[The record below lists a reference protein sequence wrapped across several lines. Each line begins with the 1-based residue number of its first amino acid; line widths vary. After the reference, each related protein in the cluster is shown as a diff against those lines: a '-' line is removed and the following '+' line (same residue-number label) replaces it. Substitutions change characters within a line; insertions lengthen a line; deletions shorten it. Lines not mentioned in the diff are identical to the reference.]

1 MAEETLFIIRNDIGG
16 KYQINKDDSESEINY
31 KKSQEKRFYATFNKD
46 KNMWQMELPYWF
58 VDSTNPN
65 KCIQIESVSYF
76 KPDGTADI
84 GTTFHSP
91 TLFDGKFNQFDYMVG
106 LCSVGIYKM
115 FQISSRCSTLEFF
128 FRDYMNDENLDE
140 LEPITEQKKDEDG
153 NLLYYTYKRGE
164 ESYVTEET
172 NEDGST
178 NEPYTKQLQT
188 VDGDDL
194 YWIYKDLGD
203 DVIMRIVEKQTYPTR
218 TSGEKYCYPL
228 VTIGENNKG
237 FLLKTNVTMK
247 YTTTPN
253 NFPVLYEVAYPN
265 NDDILYYDDK
275 VNDMMFSVET
285 YEVTDYPVMAQKTL
299 NDDGITGLYY
309 DESVIDDDYIDCD
322 SILYLGNQYV
332 RKYYDL
338 TGYYMN
344 NTGEVAENKVIDI
357 ITNAVYEEDV
367 IGPLTY
373 QVTDE
378 NGDYLYVKE
387 GDLIPEE
394 TTEETNYPVTI
405 EVEKPICFII
415 FTKLYY

>member
-16 KYQINKDDSESEINY
+16 KYQINKNDSESERNY

-115 FQISSRCSTLEFF
+115 FQISSRCTTLDFF

-140 LEPITEQKKDEDG
+140 KEPITEQKKDDDG
-153 NLLYYTYKRGE
+153 NLLYYIYKKADDE
-164 ESYVTEET
+164 YVTEET
-172 NEDGST
+172 NEDGSI
-178 NEPYTKQLQT
+178 NKPYLKQLQT
-188 VDGDDL
+188 ADGDDL
-194 YWIYKDLGD
+194 YWIYNYFND
-203 DVIMRIVEKQTYPTR
+203 DCLFRVVEKHNYPNR
-218 TSGEKYCYPL
+218 TSGGKYWYPL
-228 VTIGENNKG
+228 VTVGENNRG
-237 FLLKTNVTMK
+237 FKLKDDVEII

-253 NFPVLYEVAYPN
+253 RYPVLYEVAYPN
-265 NDDILYYDDK
+265 NDDILYYNDK

-285 YEVTDYPVMAQKTL
+285 YEVTKYPVMAQKTL
-299 NDDGITGLYY
+299 NDEGVLGLYY
-309 DESVIDDDYIDCD
+309 DESIIEYDFMGYEDTMIPIYKR
-322 SILYLGNQYV
+322 G
-332 RKYYDL
+332 YDL
-338 TGYYMN
+338 TGFYMN
-344 NTGEVAENKVIDI
+344 DTGEIVGNRIIDI
-357 ITNAVYEEDV
+357 ITDAVYEDE
-367 IGPLTY
+367 ILGPLTY
-373 QVTDE
+373 HVTNEHDE
-378 NGDYLYVKE
+378 YLYVKE
-387 GDLIPEE
+387 GQMETEE
-394 TTEETNYPVTI
+394 TIEETNYPVTI